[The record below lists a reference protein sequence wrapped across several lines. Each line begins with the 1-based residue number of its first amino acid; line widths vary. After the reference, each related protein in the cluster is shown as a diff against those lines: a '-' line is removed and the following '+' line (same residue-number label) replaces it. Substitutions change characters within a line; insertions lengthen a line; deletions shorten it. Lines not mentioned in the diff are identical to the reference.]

1 MLQNPKIF
9 NCLLDGVTIFL
20 FFRFFNKIFY
30 RFFGNINSLFLYTYF
45 LYTRGEIFSKKKR
58 KKYCKIYKRRKKNEQ
73 KKANNFVKKR
83 VIFFS
88 FSAIKNLWIWEHFLN
103 DVLDF
108 RLIGHLGE
116 NTKKNRNFL

>member
-1 MLQNPKIF
+1 M
-9 NCLLDGVTIFL
+9 
-20 FFRFFNKIFY
+20 NK
-30 RFFGNINSLFLYTYF
+30 
-45 LYTRGEIFSKKKR
+45 
-58 KKYCKIYKRRKKNEQ
+58 
-73 KKANNFVKKR
+73 KKANHFVKKR

-88 FSAIKNLWIWEHFLN
+88 FSAITKNCKNLWIWEHFLN